1 MKTRLLLCCLM
12 LGLTFSKYGSTAV
25 TDLASTTPQAT
36 TASPFARDGFYSLV
50 NGTQGCPQSIDWIEQ
65 CSGFVLNPHD
75 GVEEL
80 ATVRFCRI
88 NAGPQFTRNEFGK
101 SMHQVVKK
109 NHYVQSV
116 EKSLLATESIT
127 IAEDTVILDTRKQ
140 QFQWEHNQG
149 GKGFS
154 CLYSK

>member
-12 LGLTFSKYGSTAV
+12 LGLTFSKYGSTVV
-25 TDLASTTPQAT
+25 TELASTAPSAV
-36 TASPFARDGFYSLV
+36 ANSPLARDGFYSLV
-50 NGTQGCPQSIDWIEQ
+50 NGTQGCPQAIDWIEQ
-65 CSGFVLNPHD
+65 CAGFVLNPHD
-75 GVEEL
+75 GAQEL
-80 ATVRFCRI
+80 STVRFCRI

-109 NHYVQSV
+109 NHYVQSI
-116 EKSLLATESIT
+116 EKSLLANESIT
-127 IAEDTVILDTRKQ
+127 IAEDTIILDTHKQ